1 MLIKQYLQQTFKQKV
16 ARRYLFALALSIAL
30 HIWLVNGFD
39 LTLPSPASMSVV
51 EVRLVAAD
59 KPAVKAP
66 EAIKQTDEA
75 AEDLNEKAPPK
86 PESEAVEP
94 EPEQV
99 PAENTPTE
107 AINPLAPTQ
116 PIAQA
121 SSEASKGQ
129 PQTPA
134 NTEASE
140 PNQAPPAPEETP
152 ITPEVTGEPI
162 PALALIESGPPYT
175 YVSLHYD
182 LFKGIKG
189 AKIGRAHIIFEAQP
203 EQRYMINSVTEPM
216 GIAKFFV
223 DGVLTQ
229 TSAGEITDTGFRPGD
244 FTYLFAEK
252 ADKTRQAFFDWQTKQ
267 IKFKTHKGDGVAELA
282 EGSQD
287 LLSFMFQF
295 MYVPPLQT
303 MQIWIADGKR
313 LRQYDYMFEGEETL
327 TTNMGDVRT
336 LHIAN
341 VKATS
346 DEKTELWLAVDYRN
360 LPVKIRK
367 TEKDGSVIEQVITR
381 LSTQVPR

>member
-1 MLIKQYLQQTFKQKV
+1 MLTKQLLQQTLKQKV
-16 ARRYLFALALSIAL
+16 AQRYLWALALSIVL

-39 LTLPSPASMSVV
+39 LTLPSPATMSVV

-59 KPAVKAP
+59 KPAMKEP
-66 EAIKQTDEA
+66 EAKKQTDEA
-75 AEDLNEKAPPK
+75 AEDLNEQAPPT

-99 PAENTPTE
+99 LEENAPTE
-107 AINPLAPTQ
+107 LVNPLPQTQ

-121 SSEASKGQ
+121 SADQ
-129 PQTPA
+129 PKTPA
-134 NTEASE
+134 NTEVSE
-140 PNQAPPAPEETP
+140 PNQAPSVPEEKP
-152 ITPEVTGEPI
+152 NTPEVTGEPI

-182 LFKGIKG
+182 LFRGIKG
-189 AKIGRAHIIFEAQP
+189 AKIGKAHIIFEALP
-203 EQRYMINSVTEPM
+203 EKRYMINSVTEPM

-223 DGVLTQ
+223 DGALTQ
-229 TSAGEITDTGFRPGD
+229 TSTGEISETGFRPGD

-252 ADKTRQAFFDWQTKQ
+252 SDKTRQAFFDWQTKQ
-267 IKFKTHKGDGVAELA
+267 IKFKTQKGDGVAELA

-327 TTNMGDVRT
+327 TTEMGDVRT

-367 TEKDGSVIEQVITR
+367 TEKDGSVIEQVITS

>member
-1 MLIKQYLQQTFKQKV
+1 MLIKQWLQQTLKQKV
-16 ARRYLFALALSIAL
+16 ARRYLWALALSIVL

-39 LTLPSPASMSVV
+39 LTLPSPATMSVV

-59 KPAVKAP
+59 KPAVKEL
-66 EAIKQTDEA
+66 EAKKQTDEA
-75 AEDLNEKAPPK
+75 AGDLNEQAPPA
-86 PESEAVEP
+86 PESEAVET

-99 PAENTPTE
+99 LEENAPTE
-107 AINPLAPTQ
+107 AVNPLAETQ

-121 SSEASKGQ
+121 SADQS
-129 PQTPA
+129 QTPA
-134 NTEASE
+134 KSEVSE
-140 PNQAPPAPEETP
+140 PNQAPSAPEEKP
-152 ITPEVTGEPI
+152 SPPEVTGEPI

-189 AKIGRAHIIFEAQP
+189 AKIGKAHIIFEALP
-203 EQRYMINSVTEPM
+203 EKRYMINSVTEPM

-223 DGVLTQ
+223 DGALTQ
-229 TSAGEITDTGFRPGD
+229 TSTGEISDTGFRPGD

-267 IKFKTHKGDGVAELA
+267 VKFKTQKGEGVAELA

-313 LRQYDYMFEGEETL
+313 LRQYDYMF
-327 TTNMGDVRT
+327 
-336 LHIAN
+336 
-341 VKATS
+341 
-346 DEKTELWLAVDYRN
+346 
-360 LPVKIRK
+360 
-367 TEKDGSVIEQVITR
+367 
-381 LSTQVPR
+381 